1 MSFFVVSLFVFKS
14 VHNQTNSRF
23 KSGYVHVL
31 TMFFKNLGNSVQNV
45 LKALLNSFYDRQYSN
60 WVNGT
65 SMRKMKFL
73 DYNSI

>member
-14 VHNQTNSRF
+14 VHNQINSRF
-23 KSGYVHVL
+23 KSSYVHVL

-60 WVNGT
+60 WVARA
-65 SMRKMKFL
+65 SMGEMKFL